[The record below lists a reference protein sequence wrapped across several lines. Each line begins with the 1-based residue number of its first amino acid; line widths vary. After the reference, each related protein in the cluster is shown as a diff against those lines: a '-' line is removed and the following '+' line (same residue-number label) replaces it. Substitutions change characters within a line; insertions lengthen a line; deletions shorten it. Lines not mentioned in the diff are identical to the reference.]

1 MPTVKKSPTQ
11 TFHVPG
17 LSAKESTTVV
27 AALQDRLFAYTDL
40 HLVLKHV
47 HWNVVGPNFIGV
59 HEMLDPQVDAVRGF
73 ADVLAERIAT
83 MGGTPIGTPGAL
95 VAARSWDDYELTKD
109 TAQAHLGALDLV
121 YTGVIEDNR
130 SAIDKVGEIDAV
142 TEDLMIGQ
150 TGDLEQFHWFI
161 RAHLESSTG
170 QLVTEGADTET
181 EAADAARDP
190 QRRTAKKV
198 ARTRKKA

>member
-1 MPTVKKSPTQ
+1 MPTAKKSPTQ

-17 LSAKESTTVV
+17 LTAKGSTTVV

-59 HEMLDPQVDAVRGF
+59 HEMLDPQVDTVRDF

-121 YTGVIEDNR
+121 YTGVIKDNR
-130 SAIDKVGEIDAV
+130 SAIDDVGEIDAV
-142 TEDLMIGQ
+142 SEDLLISQ

-161 RAHLESSTG
+161 RAHLENAEG
-170 QLVTEGADTET
+170 QLATEGARTEIR
-181 EAADAARDP
+181 AADAARDP
-190 QRRTAKKV
+190 QRRTAKKS
-198 ARTRKKA
+198 TRK

>member
-1 MPTVKKSPTQ
+1 MATKSTPAQ

-17 LSAKESTTVV
+17 LSADESTTVV

-59 HEMLDPQVDAVRGF
+59 HEMLDPQVELVRGYSDAV
-73 ADVLAERIAT
+73 AERIAT

-95 VAARSWDDYELTKD
+95 VEARSWDDYDIGKD

-121 YTGVIEDNR
+121 YSGVIEDNR
-130 SAIDKVGEIDAV
+130 KAIDVVGEIDPV
-142 TEDLMIGQ
+142 TEDLLIGQ
-150 TGDLEQFHWFI
+150 TGELEQFHWFI
-161 RAHLESSTG
+161 RAHLENSTG
-170 QLVTEGADTET
+170 QLATEGTTTEAD
-181 EAADAARDP
+181 AADAAR
-190 QRRTAKKV
+190 
-198 ARTRKKA
+198 

>member
-1 MPTVKKSPTQ
+1 MPTAKKLPTQ
-11 TFHVPG
+11 TFHIPG
-17 LSAKESTTVV
+17 LTANESATVV

-130 SAIDKVGEIDAV
+130 SAIDSVGEIDAV
-142 TEDLMIGQ
+142 TEDMLIGQ
-150 TGDLEQFHWFI
+150 TGALEQFHWFI
-161 RAHLESSTG
+161 RAHLENAAG
-170 QLVTEGADTET
+170 QLVTEGATTET
-181 EAADAARDP
+181 EAADAAREP
-190 QRRTAKKV
+190 QRRTAKKT
-198 ARTRKKA
+198 ARKKA

>member
-1 MPTVKKSPTQ
+1 MATKSTPAQ

-17 LSAKESTTVV
+17 LSADESTTVV

-59 HEMLDPQVDAVRGF
+59 HEMLDPQVELVRGYSDAV
-73 ADVLAERIAT
+73 AERIAT

-95 VAARSWDDYELTKD
+95 VEARSWDDYDIGKD

-121 YTGVIEDNR
+121 YTGVIEDHR
-130 SAIDKVGEIDAV
+130 AAARATDETDPV
-142 TEDLMIGQ
+142 TQDMLLEQLR
-150 TGDLEQFHWFI
+150 DLELYQWFV
-161 RAHLESSTG
+161 RAHLENAGGALSTASAG
-170 QLVTEGADTET
+170 SER
-181 EAADAARDP
+181 EAADQAR
-190 QRRTAKKV
+190 Q
-198 ARTRKKA
+198 ARNQS